1 MSAKSEGSRFAAA
14 GGRFDGCEGVWRESG
29 WCWCGKSVD
38 FVVVVDVV
46 VRVRI
51 RSDFGCFST
60 AACSRS
66 GNWSRGVGW
75 VRGEAV
81 CVEHGSGC
89 CSVVV
94 GSIVGV
100 SGGGICICTIHR
112 SISSIFFRICW
123 RSASPSKGSGE
134 DVAVGRDIL

>member
-1 MSAKSEGSRFAAA
+1 MATKSGGSRFAAA

-51 RSDFGCFST
+51 RSDSGWFST

-81 CVEHGSGC
+81 CVGHGSGFC
-89 CSVVV
+89 VVVV
-94 GSIVGV
+94 GIVVVCGCGV
-100 SGGGICICTIHR
+100 CASHR
-112 SISSIFFRICW
+112 SISSIFFWICW
-123 RSASPSKGSGE
+123 RIAFQSKGSG
-134 DVAVGRDIL
+134 DGFAVGRDSL